1 MGGLIFGYIT
11 KLHYRCLRSISVVMK
26 KTHAFLTFILNLL
39 LNLPSPPLPSPPSS
53 QVAPE
58 EFHSTVGRV
67 NSVLAKSIPLNLRC
81 LLCGCL
87 CCCCT
92 LGLSLGPVV
101 CLSKR
106 VSPCLLRVGPC
117 SLGSSR
123 VGPCSLR
130 SSRVGPCSLGSS
142 RVGPCSL
149 GSSRVGPCSL
159 GSSRVGPCS
168 LRSSRVSPCTCVLG

>member
-39 LNLPSPPLPSPPSS
+39 LNLPSPPSS

-101 CLSKR
+101 YLSKR

-159 GSSRVGPCS
+159 
-168 LRSSRVSPCTCVLG
+168 RSSRVSPCTCVLG